1 MPATP
6 PDPDWPARPIR
17 GVDRL
22 GWDIHTNVEDV
33 SLMLGEH
40 ERGYR
45 DLRARLNAIT
55 GGWNYDYFR
64 AWFSDGFDPFTT
76 PPVPPEGEE
85 YRYPILVR
93 ARSLSDD
100 LSEAEEYDFGEN
112 EQDEACVQVDVAHE
126 ASGSDF
132 EYSSKHQGP
141 ADLRAFAAKAG
152 LELEIWE
159 GPPALRW
166 GR

>member
-1 MPATP
+1 
-6 PDPDWPARPIR
+6 
-17 GVDRL
+17 
-22 GWDIHTNVEDV
+22 
-33 SLMLGEH
+33 MLGEH
-40 ERGYR
+40 ECGNR

-55 GGWNYDYFR
+55 GGWNY
-64 AWFSDGFDPFTT
+64 
-76 PPVPPEGEE
+76 V
-85 YRYPILVR
+85 LVR

-100 LSEAEEYDFGEN
+100 LSEVEEYDFGEN

-126 ASGSDF
+126 ATGSYF